1 MHRGHR
7 RACKKFLAIT
17 GLIILFN
24 KIVDLEAANAQAV
37 NVGVG
42 GNLTGE
48 DEYNNIDLSGG
59 TLEFTAASEVNL
71 NSNSLTNGVTIINTS
86 GGTASFD
93 QSTAVTEL
101 TINAAFGTV
110 ANPGGTFRFINT
122 GPVNLINFGGNNSN
136 FNGTFEID
144 FPNNTIFRITSS
156 NAAGSNAATIDIDD
170 GILDITA
177 TIGSQSMEFGDAT
190 RVPTLRSSS
199 GSVSAG
205 GLITLE
211 NNLNIEVT
219 GTQLTLSNAIGDGG
233 NNLGITKRGEGTL
246 VIGGTAVSTYT
257 GDTTIEA
264 GVVQFG
270 MDNAIDAASTIN
282 LDGGTLDLNGFSFAG
297 SIPLSPGASI
307 RGGTISG
314 TVTATGGT
322 ISNSTLSGDVSASG
336 TTISNSTLSGTL
348 NASGINTLNGVSGS
362 AQATMVA
369 GGTTILQGRNSLGVV
384 DMQGDST
391 IQMSVPTDGT
401 TPLTVT
407 SISSGGGTL
416 ELDASALS
424 QTELEGEKTLVS
436 GEVDESVAANTTF
449 SFEGVTEQFKGFG
462 QPLEGT
468 GLYDVQL
475 KKGSIILSIQ
485 RKGAD
490 DICGVTGLCTKGET
504 TGKLSGL
511 DRSEVRALYG
521 DVVLPAL
528 ESRALHLPFWTT
540 KPQISK
546 YLMSGLMP
554 RNIDAPG
561 TLMASYNNRMADAL
575 FEQLP
580 TEHAQTTKT
589 NSTELAGNSLEK
601 QATTIPLMPKL
612 EGDDLKTE
620 NQVVED
626 KSSVTSEHQTNEQMQ
641 AWVRGFGGEIAAP
654 QTTRYLYQN
663 YTGSNSGGA
672 IGIHYTAADDFQVG
686 IYANYGDLA
695 MNTVDNAYS
704 GSGSWRPNGWGGGVT
719 AHYWTDS
726 YYVQGLLGTTVF
738 SGDQD
743 RSILTIDGIGGGKT
757 LGGYKSST
765 SLIGALRAGIP
776 AQLGDITVEPHV
788 QATWSGNQEHAFH
801 EGGNSNFKLKYKAR
815 QTNFIQT
822 ELGLKV
828 AYPFAISK
836 TEQLIPSL
844 RLAWLGDWD
853 MNNEGQKIGY
863 QFSPQ
868 TIELDSHQSNQNG
881 ALIEAGLDYAI
892 ANIGSRSLRIYGRG
906 GAEVWDNERG
916 TNWRGSGGF
925 TLSL

>member
-1 MHRGHR
+1 MGWIRSR
-7 RACKKFLAIT
+7 ILSRKLALACCFVVIAT
-17 GLIILFN
+17 GATPSYSQINVGGGGNFTDTDEYAGQDLTGNTLDFN
-24 KIVDLEAANAQAV
+24 QAGAQVDLR
-37 NVGVG
+37 GF
-42 GNLTGE
+42 
-48 DEYNNIDLSGG
+48 NI
-59 TLEFTAASEVNL
+59 T
-71 NSNSLTNGVTIINTS
+71 SNVTITS
-86 GGTASFD
+86 SIGDGTIQNSVF
-93 QSTAVTEL
+93 STSK
-101 TINAAFGTV
+101 TINAAFGTPGV
-110 ANPGGTFRFINT
+110 PGGTITFMNSGAVDVI
-122 GPVNLINFGGNNSN
+122 LFGGNNTN
-136 FNGTFEID
+136 FTGTFEID
-144 FPNNTIFRITSS
+144 MAQADIFRLTSA
-156 NAAGSNAATIDIDD
+156 NAGGNGTIRVREATLDVAASTSTPIE
-170 GILDITA
+170 
-177 TIGSQSMEFGDAT
+177 IGTVGRFQS
-190 RVPTLRSSS
+190 TLQSSS
-199 GSVSAG
+199 GSNTASG
-205 GLITLE
+205 TITLGASI
-211 NNLNIEVT
+211 NIEVT

-233 NNLGITKRGEGTL
+233 NNFGITKQGDGTL

-348 NASGINTLNGVSGS
+348 NASGINTLKGVSGS

-416 ELDASALS
+416 ELDASALN

-436 GEVDESVAANTTF
+436 GEVDESVAANTTL
-449 SFEGVTEQFKGFG
+449 SFEGVTEKFKGFG

-468 GLYDVQL
+468 GLYNVQL

-490 DICGVTGLCTKGET
+490 DICGVTGLCTKGKA

-528 ESRALHLPFWTT
+528 ESRALNLPFWTT

-580 TEHAQTTKT
+580 AKHAQTTKK

-612 EGDDLKTE
+612 GGDDLKTE

-626 KSSVTSEHQTNEQMQ
+626 KSSVTSEHDFNEQMQ

-654 QTTRYLYQN
+654 QTTRYLYQK

-672 IGIHYTAADDFQVG
+672 IGIHYMAADDFQVG

-757 LGGYKSST
+757 LSGYKSST

-801 EGGNSNFKLKYKAR
+801 EGGNSDFKLKYKAR